1 MRNPL
6 RKRLL
11 RDLKQDIGKYAV
23 IFLFMVMLISLVSG
37 FVVAD
42 NSIYTA
48 YKEGFNKYNLEYGHM
63 SFNKKPSSN
72 LLETIEYKGDV
83 KLYDLD
89 YREISYKKSTIRI
102 YQDRTKVNLECV
114 MSGRM
119 PNSDNEIALDRLYA
133 RNQKI
138 AIGDSVKMGGKT
150 LTVCGAVALPDY
162 SCLFESNSDMMF
174 DSVNF
179 GVAIMTKAGYEGL
192 TSGKL
197 VYNYAWKYNK
207 SPADD
212 DAEKNMSD
220 DFLENVSDV
229 LSVYNQKLEKEQ
241 IDAIQKKAESLSSDM
256 QGYLIDAVLG
266 DSSATAKA
274 EDVQDKL
281 TAIQDTKLDDS
292 NMISIDSYVPRY
304 SNKAIN
310 YTGDD
315 MSGDKIMFQMFG
327 YIVTLVLAFIF
338 AITISGTISNEAG
351 TIGTLRASGYTR
363 GELVRYYMTLP
374 VLVTAVSAV
383 VGNVVG
389 YTIMKNIMADL
400 YYNSYSLG
408 IYRTLWNGEAFVM
421 TTVVPIAI
429 MFVVTL
435 ITLIRKMRLTPL
447 QFLRH
452 ELTGHKSKLS
462 MSLSYRIPF
471 MHRFRIRIFFQN
483 GAAYLVMFVGIIL
496 ASFIAVFGNMFGPLL
511 DDYSALVK
519 DSEIAAYQYVM
530 NDTESEDAS
539 QTKIS
544 SAEKYSVTTLETTN
558 KNYMTDDVMIYG
570 IQKNS
575 KYVKADIPNGQVY
588 INNGLM
594 KKFGYKIGDTL
605 RLKDPYSDD
614 SYKFKIAGVY
624 KYDAAISIFMNQDD
638 YNEKFNEPDN
648 YYSGYFSNVELT
660 DLDEESVASVI
671 DEADLTKI
679 ADQLRVSM
687 GSFMDYMNYFAIAM
701 FILMMYIL
709 TKHIIEKNAMSIS
722 MTKILGYTGGEIA
735 RLYLVMTSIVV
746 IGSLLL
752 AIPITSAFL
761 RWVFT
766 SVMYTQMTGY
776 IPYIIS
782 NSCFIKMFVMGVAS
796 YVIVCAIL
804 MFKINRIPK
813 SDALKNV
820 E

>member
-37 FVVAD
+37 FLVAD

-150 LTVCGAVALPDY
+150 LTVCGTVALPDY

-292 NMISIDSYVPRY
+292 NMISIDSYLPRY

-709 TKHIIEKNAMSIS
+709 TKHIIEKNAVSIS

>member
-37 FVVAD
+37 FLVAD

-292 NMISIDSYVPRY
+292 NMISIDSYLPRY

-408 IYRTLWNGEAFVM
+408 IYRTLWNSEAFVM

>member
-37 FVVAD
+37 FLVAD

-292 NMISIDSYVPRY
+292 NMISIDSYLPRY